1 MEIQKYFSKEKNSYV
16 NYYEVIYY
24 IPNCHTLFT
33 FAKFPHVIN
42 IVSYN
47 HPSYI
52 SPTRTFMYIIFHR
65 FFHLYRYSCPIS
77 IILIVPE
84 KYLLSYLATWLPSS
98 GYRFNKE
105 YFIWGILKV
114 TQMLSCNSNINT
126 LNWTIKQRYDVRV
139 GDRYQNVR
147 IKFCLGKIYVLDFGP
162 EICSK
167 RSYWYYLSLDMLLTH
182 HNRVQVS

>member
-1 MEIQKYFSKEKNSYV
+1 MEILKYFSKEKNSYV

-42 IVSYN
+42 IFSYN

-65 FFHLYRYSCPIS
+65 FLHLYRDSCPIS

-98 GYRFNKE
+98 GYRFNKK
-105 YFIWGILKV
+105 YFVWGILKV

-126 LNWTIKQRYDVRV
+126 LNFTIKQRYDVRV
-139 GDRYQNVR
+139 RLAIDSKMWGLNFAWGRFMSSILDR
-147 IKFCLGKIYVLDFGP
+147 KFVQKGHIGTICL
-162 EICSK
+162 
-167 RSYWYYLSLDMLLTH
+167 
-182 HNRVQVS
+182 